1 MTIGMNIPHYEHAQN
16 KTSKAHVIR
25 DVTHRAR
32 NEIGYRFL
40 KKKTDAAQQE
50 QPVCITTIDPKEPN
64 TVVEYIELT
73 ESEARKKVRSMMP
86 IMTSYCAN
94 Y

>member
-40 KKKTDAAQQE
+40 KKKTNDSQQE
-50 QPVCITTIDPKEPN
+50 QPVCITTTDPKDPN

-94 Y
+94 